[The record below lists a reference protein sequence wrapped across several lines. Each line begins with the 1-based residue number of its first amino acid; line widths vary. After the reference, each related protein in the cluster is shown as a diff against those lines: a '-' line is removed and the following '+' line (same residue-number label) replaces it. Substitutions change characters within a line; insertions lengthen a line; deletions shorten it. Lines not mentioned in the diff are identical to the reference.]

1 MNQLF
6 RNCPV
11 AKYKTPG
18 KAMSEE
24 TQKPEEH
31 KEDVAP
37 QQPETTP
44 EATAEEAEA
53 TTEETAPEAQE
64 AAVPRPVEILTER
77 PALAEPGDFDWDSF
91 ETDTDDY

>member
-1 MNQLF
+1 
-6 RNCPV
+6 
-11 AKYKTPG
+11 
-18 KAMSEE
+18 MSEE

-53 TTEETAPEAQE
+53 TTEETAP
-64 AAVPRPVEILTER
+64 
-77 PALAEPGDFDWDSF
+77 
-91 ETDTDDY
+91 

>member
-1 MNQLF
+1 
-6 RNCPV
+6 
-11 AKYKTPG
+11 
-18 KAMSEE
+18 MSEE

-77 PALAEPGDFDWDSF
+77 PLLLSL
-91 ETDTDDY
+91 ETSIGIRSKRILTITRKKIAPNSKQPTRTH